1 MLNSIYQSQEH
12 NFTYVAIHL
21 LLVSF
26 LDTLIRGLSETLPRF
41 RFFKAIIAMSLSSL
55 VASWTLWFRSLY
67 CRFFFPSLIPDGWV
81 LWRNNGGTVETLG
94 HSEIESF
101 AYGWPTYV
109 GESIICSPVFFRGD
123 GNTPWFEGTVRVKP
137 TFDKGEFLSVVLI
150 SCCFLVK
157 NELYKKIISLLIS
170 LE

>member
-55 VASWTLWFRSLY
+55 VAS
-67 CRFFFPSLIPDGWV
+67 
-81 LWRNNGGTVETLG
+81 
-94 HSEIESF
+94 
-101 AYGWPTYV
+101 
-109 GESIICSPVFFRGD
+109 
-123 GNTPWFEGTVRVKP
+123 
-137 TFDKGEFLSVVLI
+137 
-150 SCCFLVK
+150 
-157 NELYKKIISLLIS
+157 
-170 LE
+170 